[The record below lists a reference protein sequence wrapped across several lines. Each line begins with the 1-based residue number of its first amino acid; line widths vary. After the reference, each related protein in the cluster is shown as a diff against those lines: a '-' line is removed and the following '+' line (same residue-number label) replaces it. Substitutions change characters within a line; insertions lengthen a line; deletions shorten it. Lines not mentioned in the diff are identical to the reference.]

1 MADKYDVTVIGG
13 GPGGYVAAIRAAQ
26 LGLKTALVEA
36 NHLGGVCLNWGCIPT
51 KALLRVSDL
60 YHSISEADTY
70 GISVKEASFDIAKIV
85 KRSRDVAAK
94 LSGGISHLMKKHGI
108 TVYDGFGA
116 INGKNKIKVEKD
128 GERVA
133 DIESK
138 NIVLATGARAR
149 LIPSMEC
156 DGKNV
161 LTYKE
166 AMVPETMPKKLLVV
180 GSGAIG
186 VEFASFYADLGTDV
200 TIVEAAPRILP
211 VEDSEIA
218 GVAEKVF
225 KDRGIK
231 ILSEAKVESVKAE
244 KDGVVM
250 AHIVPKGKD
259 AAEEYSF
266 DRAIVAVGVVA
277 NVENIG
283 LEGTGVVVEKGHVVT
298 DEYMQT
304 GEPGIYA
311 IGDLTSAPWLAHKA
325 SHEGV
330 IAAEHIAGENPHP
343 MKRENIP
350 GCTYCRP
357 QIASIG
363 LTEDAAKKAG
373 KNVKVGRFPYMANGK
388 AIAMGEIEGLV
399 KTVFDAGS
407 GELLGA
413 HIVGAEATEMISSYI
428 VGKTM
433 EATEED
439 FMHTVFPHP
448 TLGEMMHESVLA
460 AYGKALHI

>member
-1 MADKYDVTVIGG
+1 MAEKYDVAVIGG

-60 YHSISEADTY
+60 YHSIREAERY
-70 GISVKEASFDIAKIV
+70 GISVQGASFDIKKIV
-85 KRSRDVAAK
+85 ARSREVATK
-94 LSGGISHLMKKHGI
+94 LSGGISHLMKKNGI
-108 TVYDGFGA
+108 TVYDGFGSL
-116 INGKNKIKVEKD
+116 NGKGKIKVEK
-128 GERVA
+128 GGKRVA
-133 DIESK
+133 DIETK

-149 LIPSMEC
+149 RLPSMEC

-186 VEFASFYADLGTDV
+186 VEFASFYADLGADV
-200 TIVEAAPRILP
+200 TVVEAAARILP
-211 VEDSEIA
+211 VEDAEIA
-218 GVAEKVF
+218 GVAEKIF

-231 ILSEAKVESVKAE
+231 IFSEAKVQSVKAE
-244 KDGVVM
+244 KDGVVS
-250 AHIVPKGKD
+250 AHIVLKGKD
-259 AAEEYSF
+259 KAEKFVF
-266 DRAIVAVGVVA
+266 DRAIIAVGVVA
-277 NVENIG
+277 NVENLG
-283 LEGTGVVVEKGHVVT
+283 LDGTRICVEKGHVVT
-298 DEYMQT
+298 DEYMRT
-304 GEPGIYA
+304 DEPNVYA

-330 IAAEHIAGENPHP
+330 IAAEHIAGKHPHP
-343 MKRENIP
+343 MTRENIP

-357 QIASIG
+357 QIASVG
-363 LTEDAAKKAG
+363 LTEEAAKAQG
-373 KNVKVGRFPYMANGK
+373 KKVKVGRFPYMANGK
-388 AIAMGEIEGLV
+388 AIAMGETDGLV
-399 KTVFDAGS
+399 KTIFDADS

-413 HIVGAEATEMISSYI
+413 HIVGAEATEMISSYL

-439 FMHTVFPHP
+439 FIRTVFPHP

-460 AYGKALHI
+460 AYGKALHT